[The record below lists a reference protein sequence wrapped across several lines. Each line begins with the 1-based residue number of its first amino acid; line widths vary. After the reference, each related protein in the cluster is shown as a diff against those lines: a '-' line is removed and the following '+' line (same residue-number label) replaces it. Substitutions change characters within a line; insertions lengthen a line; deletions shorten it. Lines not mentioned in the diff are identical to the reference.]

1 MTATAPKLIQ
11 AGSILP
17 GLRLVAADGN
27 HSALIPSS
35 QALLLV
41 FAHPGP
47 CPRCASYLDEV
58 RGAVDDLRS
67 WGTRPIGVLS
77 DGGDA
82 APGTVPLLRDEGD
95 EGRRRLG
102 IGAEEAAVIL
112 TDRWGEVFE
121 VAVYGCDHDLPLPR
135 QLIESAKIVDLTCG
149 ECNVPGPEWREA
161 PG

>member
-17 GLRLVAADGN
+17 RLSFAGVDG
-27 HSALIPSS
+27 SPTALLPSS

-41 FAHPGP
+41 FTHAGP
-47 CPRCASYLDEV
+47 CSGCASYLGEISGV
-58 RGAVDDLRS
+58 VDDLRS
-67 WGTRPIGVLS
+67 WGTRLIGVLP
-77 DGGDA
+77 DGEDA
-82 APGTVPLLRDEGD
+82 APGPFPVLRDRGD

-102 IGAEEAAVIL
+102 IGADEAAVIL

-121 VAVYGCDHDLPLPR
+121 VAAYGRDHDLPLPR

-149 ECNVPGPEWREA
+149 ECNVPGPEWRET
-161 PG
+161 PD

>member
-1 MTATAPKLIQ
+1 MTATAPKLIR

-17 GLRLVAADGN
+17 RLDLAGGEGGRT
-27 HSALIPSS
+27 ALLPSS

-41 FAHPGP
+41 FAHPGR
-47 CPRCASYLDEV
+47 CTECASYLDEISGV
-58 RGAVDDLRS
+58 VDDLRS
-67 WGTRPIGVLS
+67 WGTRLVGVLPDDE
-77 DGGDA
+77 DGE
-82 APGTVPLLRDEGD
+82 PGPFPLLRDQGD

-102 IGAEEAAVIL
+102 IGAAEAAVIL

-121 VAVYGCDHDLPLPR
+121 VATYDSSHDLPLPR

-161 PG
+161 PS

>member
-1 MTATAPKLIQ
+1 MTATVRKLIQ

-17 GLRLVAADGN
+17 PLDLTDGDG
-27 HSALIPSS
+27 SRTALLPSP

-47 CPRCASYLDEV
+47 CSRCASYLGEV
-58 RGAVDDLRS
+58 SGAVDDLRS
-67 WGTRPIGVLS
+67 WGTRLIGVLP
-77 DGGDA
+77 DGENV
-82 APGTVPLLRDEGD
+82 APLSFPVLRDQGE
-95 EGRRRLG
+95 EARRRLG
-102 IGAEEAAVIL
+102 IGAAEAAVIL

-121 VAVYGCDHDLPLPR
+121 VATYDSSHDLPLPR

-161 PG
+161 PS

>member
-1 MTATAPKLIQ
+1 VTATVRKLIQ

-17 GLRLVAADGN
+17 PLDLTGGDG
-27 HSALIPSS
+27 SRAVLIPSS

-47 CPRCASYLDEV
+47 CSRCASYLDEIS
-58 RGAVDDLRS
+58 GAVDDLRS
-67 WGTRPIGVLS
+67 WGTRPIGVLP
-77 DGGDA
+77 DGEDP
-82 APGTVPLLRDEGD
+82 APGPFPVLRDEGD

-102 IGAEEAAVIL
+102 IGADEAAVLL

-121 VAVYGCDHDLPLPR
+121 VAAYGRDHDLPLPR

-149 ECNVPGPEWREA
+149 ECNVPGPEWRET
-161 PG
+161 PT